1 MEQVIIKKRKDGR
14 EKREKTWNVSFQKYE
29 SVLQNTRK
37 CETIL
42 SKNTK
47 AFYKTQENVKRFF
60 PKTQIFSKNTNIFQK
75 KHKLCET
82 VLSKNTNIFQKH
94 KYFPKTQIMW
104 NGSFQKHESVLQ
116 KIVKPITD
124 IVGFT

>member
-1 MEQVIIKKRKDGR
+1 MEERREKKR
-14 EKREKTWNVSFQKYE
+14 
-29 SVLQNTRK
+29 
-37 CETIL
+37 ETFL

-60 PKTQIFSKNTNIFQK
+60 PKTRKRFT
-75 KHKLCET
+75 KHKKMWNG
-82 VLSKNTNIFQKH
+82 SFQKH

>member
-1 MEQVIIKKRKDGR
+1 M
-14 EKREKTWNVSFQKYE
+14 WNDSFQKHE

-37 CETIL
+37 
-42 SKNTK
+42 
-47 AFYKTQENVKRFF
+47 
-60 PKTQIFSKNTNIFQK
+60 
-75 KHKLCET
+75 CET